1 MTRSLSLLGALLFT
15 FSALSQ
21 GIDFEVRVAG
31 EDRLAP
37 LTSYFAVHARWTGT
51 EPAENVVLEVD
62 FPVDVDIREYD
73 ETNCTPGHPIR
84 CTLPRKNAH
93 DGGFVANV
101 RFPGPGRY
109 TATARITSTT
119 PDPNPANN
127 VSTLTFV
134 VAGLPWLRAY
144 GVADLSEG
152 DVIDP
157 AGAGHLRIGVQNDG
171 EPATDVILRA
181 ELLDGGHF
189 TELDPDASR
198 LCAIV
203 TPSVVECRFGEVRR
217 FSSPRQY
224 LLPFVAPDRADG
236 GTFRFRITGEA
247 NEPDFEPSRRV
258 EEKEIRLRR
267 LIAITSAAD
276 EGPGTLRQAILDS
289 YALCETDPCLL
300 GARRP
305 DGLFIQP
312 RTPLPALRGRVK
324 LDGGPLRATIDGSL
338 LPAGGGLLFENGCEF
353 RVNSLGVQGFKGHG
367 IEARLRNDVPNPCA
381 FNPLVST
388 MIVTNSHI
396 AGNERGVVTNGISAT
411 ITDNVIRENVRAGIF
426 ADGAYYTEVARNV
439 VVRNGATGIFIRPV
453 IGSFAWLPPG
463 ADVINNIVHDN
474 GEWGIARSP
483 NGSVNIARNSIAGN
497 RLYGI
502 DYGLD
507 LRTPDAPYKPE
518 LLSAKYDPARDATV
532 IRVRFRPA
540 DQQQYA
546 SMRVELYAS
555 HSLSVLGYPEA
566 ERLIAEVHRTD
577 LDLVVPGDLRGQW
590 ITATGTRM
598 VDMIFLRD
606 DSVRAAAASPRY
618 TAYDTSEL
626 SDAIRVE

>member
-1 MTRSLSLLGALLFT
+1 MTRSLVLLGALLFS

-21 GIDFEVRVAG
+21 GIDFQVRLDG
-31 EDRLAP
+31 QERFAP
-37 LTSYFAVHARWTGT
+37 LGSYFVVHATWTGT
-51 EPAENVVLEVD
+51 EPAENVVLELD
-62 FPVDVDIREYD
+62 FPVDVDINEYD
-73 ETNCTPGHPIR
+73 ETDCKPGRPIR

-93 DGGFVANV
+93 NGGFVANV
-101 RFPGPGRY
+101 RFPGPGSY

-127 VSTLTFV
+127 VDTRTFV
-134 VAGLPWLRAY
+134 VAGLPSLRPY

-152 DVIDP
+152 GVIDP
-157 AGAGHLRIGVQNDG
+157 AGAGNLRVGVQNDG
-171 EPATDVILRA
+171 EPATNVILRA
-181 ELLDGGHF
+181 SLPEGGQF
-189 TELDPDASR
+189 TELRPYESEV
-198 LCAIV
+198 CTIV
-203 TPSVVECRFGEVRR
+203 APSVVECRFAEVRR
-217 FSSPRQY
+217 FGSPVQY
-224 LLPFVAPDRADG
+224 LLPFIAPDREDGSTFPFLVTAD
-236 GTFRFRITGEA
+236 A
-247 NEPDFEPSRRV
+247 DEPDFNPADDVDEG
-258 EEKEIRLRR
+258 EIRLRR
-267 LIAITSAAD
+267 LIAVTSAAD

-289 YALCETDPCLL
+289 YALCETAPCLL

-312 RTPLPALRGRVK
+312 RTPLPVLRGWVK
-324 LDGGPLRATIDGSL
+324 VDGGPLRATIDGSL

-353 RVNSLGVQGFKGHG
+353 RVSSFGVQGFKGHG

-388 MIVTNSHI
+388 MVVTNSHV

-426 ADGAYYTEVARNV
+426 ADGAYYTEVLRNV
-439 VVRNGATGIFIRPV
+439 VVRNGATGIFIRP
-453 IGSFAWLPPG
+453 IEGSFNWLPPG

-483 NGSVNIARNSIAGN
+483 NGTVNIARNSIAGN

-518 LLSAKYDPARDATV
+518 LLSAKYDPARNATV
-532 IRVRFRPA
+532 IRLRFRPA
-540 DQQQYA
+540 DQQRYA
-546 SMRVELYAS
+546 GMRVDLYAS
-555 HSLSVLGYPEA
+555 HSLSVFGYPQA
-566 ERLIAEVHRTD
+566 ERPIAEVYRTD
-577 LDLVVPGDLRGQW
+577 LDVVVPGDLRGQW

-606 DSVRAAAASPRY
+606 DSVRANATPRY

-626 SDAIRVE
+626 SDAIQVQ